1 MSVNSSKFGL
11 NFNII
16 FSAIRTVATLLFF
29 LFVSKIIVPSRGMD
43 FSDEGHYLLS
53 SDPSDSTDAW
63 GWPYGWNLY
72 FLYKISGFSISDFRT
87 FGFVLLLF
95 TNYRFSKKLFQ
106 TIEIVKTTQFSKLE
120 AVFFKHS

>member
-72 FLYKISGFSISDFRT
+72 FLYKISGFQLAIFEHLVLFYSCLLTIDFQK
-87 FGFVLLLF
+87 
-95 TNYRFSKKLFQ
+95 NYFKLSK
-106 TIEIVKTTQFSKLE
+106 S
-120 AVFFKHS
+120 